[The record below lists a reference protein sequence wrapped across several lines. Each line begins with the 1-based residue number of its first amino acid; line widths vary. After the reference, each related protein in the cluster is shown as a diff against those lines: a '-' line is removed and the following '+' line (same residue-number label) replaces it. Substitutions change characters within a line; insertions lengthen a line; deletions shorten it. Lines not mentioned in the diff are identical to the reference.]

1 MTVHALSS
9 SLQTTLRFSGHIVT
23 GQYSANTNERAGLQS
38 SVTVQVLWLFL
49 FFFSFYK
56 FWINLESQKQS
67 LLLWGEQQEWL
78 AGFSLARSYHDESAW
93 VTQP

>member
-9 SLQTTLRFSGHIVT
+9 SLQTTLWFSGHIVT

-67 LLLWGEQQEWL
+67 LLFWGEQQEWL
-78 AGFSLARSYHDESAW
+78 AGFSLACSYHDESAW

>member
-9 SLQTTLRFSGHIVT
+9 SLQTTLQFSGHIVT
-23 GQYSANTNERAGLQS
+23 GQYSANTNERAGLKS

-78 AGFSLARSYHDESAW
+78 AGWL
-93 VTQP
+93 